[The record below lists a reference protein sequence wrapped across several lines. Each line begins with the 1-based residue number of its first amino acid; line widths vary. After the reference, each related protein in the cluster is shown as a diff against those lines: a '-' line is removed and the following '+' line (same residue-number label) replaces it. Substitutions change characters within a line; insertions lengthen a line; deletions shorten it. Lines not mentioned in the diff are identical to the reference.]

1 MDPRQA
7 EIVRSLYKMAWI
19 DGHISDREVWILSRL
34 MAGMNIPL
42 AQRLAVGDQMLHEP
56 DLGEVRLEE
65 VLPDRASRLLATELL
80 ITVCLSDDTVD
91 PAEMELLKELATRM
105 EIPFEELDRLRAR
118 SMQTLAE
125 Q

>member
-7 EIVRSLYKMAWI
+7 EIVRSLFKMAWI
-19 DGHISDREVWILSRL
+19 DGNIQDREVWIISRL
-34 MAGMNIPL
+34 MDRMGIPL
-42 AQRLAVGDQMLHEP
+42 SQRLAVGDLMLHEP

-65 VLPDRASRLLATELL
+65 VLPDQASRLLAMELL

-105 EIPFEELDRLRAR
+105 QIPFDELDRLRAR

-125 Q
+125 G